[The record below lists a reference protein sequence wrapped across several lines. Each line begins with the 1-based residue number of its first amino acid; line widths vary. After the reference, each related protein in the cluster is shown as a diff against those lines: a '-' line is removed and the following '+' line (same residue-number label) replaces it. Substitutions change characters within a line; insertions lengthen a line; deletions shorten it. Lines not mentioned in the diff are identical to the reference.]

1 MTDDERLA
9 RLVRSAL
16 QPVAVRGPTRD
27 CWPLI
32 EDRCQAPVT
41 WSWLD
46 ISMAAAVAIVLLM
59 FPNWLWL
66 LAYHL

>member
-1 MTDDERLA
+1 MTHDEPLERL
-9 RLVRSAL
+9 LRSAHP
-16 QPVAVRGPTRD
+16 PVPPLKPTRD
-27 CWPLI
+27 LWPLI
-32 EDRCQAPVT
+32 VNRSDASVR

-46 ISMAAAVAIVLLM
+46 MSVAAAVAIVLLM

>member
-1 MTDDERLA
+1 MTDDERLE
-9 RLVRSAL
+9 RLLRSAL
-16 QPVAVRGPTRD
+16 PPVANAGPSRD
-27 CWPLI
+27 LWPLVVSRSR
-32 EDRCQAPVT
+32 EPMA

-46 ISMAAAVAIVLLM
+46 VGLAAVVTILLLR